1 MRINLSY
8 TVDKIDYVCMNLR
21 RYLFIYFVIVLL
33 SKALLFAENSGVY
46 GDIPD
51 YGEKYLSCE
60 VVKFAPNGKLLVTCR
75 TGDELLILE
84 NDKVIANIALSGH
97 PSGIAVSEDSKFA
110 FVTIAKAAGELA
122 LIDIENAKIIK
133 EIGVGHFPRN
143 PILSADSKIL
153 YIANQ
158 FANEIKAFDANTLEE
173 IAMGRAVRE
182 PFAMTITNG
191 KLYVLNQLPAPKGG
205 LYEENIHLVVSVLD
219 AKTLEKIKDVDFQNG
234 AINGKGIASSPD
246 GKFVYATHVL
256 ARFNVPTSQVEK
268 GWIDTNAVSVIDTE
282 NDSLYMTFL
291 LDDADKGAA
300 NPYSLQISADGKKLI
315 VAHEGTHEISIVD
328 LVVLHKKYKEFLS
341 ANKPETQAPHND
353 LSFLSGMR
361 TRLSLDGFCPRY
373 FDIKDSNL
381 YVAMYYS
388 DVLNKVNLDDL
399 SVEKISIGGNEVLNE
414 VRKGDL
420 YFHDAAL
427 CMQQW
432 LSCVTCHTEVRSD
445 ALNWDLLNDG
455 IGNPKQSKSLLYAHF
470 TPPSMITGIRKDA
483 TIAVRKGIRYIQ
495 FAHRPEEDAVAIDK
509 YLSSLQ
515 AIESPYLVDGKLSE
529 QAEQGAILFEM
540 AKCAECHSGTYYTDG
555 KKHNVGTGLNE
566 YVDSRFDTPTLR
578 EVWRTAPYLYDG
590 RAKSIFEMMKLNKD
604 DKHGVTSNLSDEELR
619 DLEAYVLTL

>member
-1 MRINLSY
+1 
-8 TVDKIDYVCMNLR
+8 MNLR
-21 RYLFIYFVIVLL
+21 KYLLICF
-33 SKALLFAENSGVY
+33 ALFLNSFLFAEDPIVH

-75 TGDELLILE
+75 TGNELLIIE
-84 NDKVIANIALSGH
+84 NDEVASRIPLSGH
-97 PSGIAVSEDSKFA
+97 PSGLAISKDSKFA
-110 FVTIAKAAGELA
+110 FVTIASSKGKLA
-122 LIDIENAKIIK
+122 LIDIANAKVVK
-133 EIGVGHFPRN
+133 EINAGHFPRS

-153 YIANQ
+153 YYANQ
-158 FANEIKAFDANTLEE
+158 FSNEVKALNTETLEE
-173 IAMGRAVRE
+173 IAKGVAVRE
-182 PFAMTITNG
+182 PFAMVLSGG

-219 AKTLEKIKDVDFQNG
+219 EKTLEKIKDIDFQNG
-234 AINGKGIASSPD
+234 AINGRGIAVSPD

-268 GWIDTNAVSVIDTE
+268 GWVDTNAVSVIDTA

-300 NPYSLQISADGKKLI
+300 NPYFLKVSEDGKKLI
-315 VAHEGTHEISIVD
+315 VAHEGTHEISIVN
-328 LVVLHKKYKEFLS
+328 LPALHEKYAKFLES
-341 ANKPETQAPHND
+341 NKPETQAPHND
-353 LSFLSGMR
+353 LSFLSGLR
-361 TRLSLDGFCPRY
+361 TRVQLDGYCPRY
-373 FDIKDSNL
+373 FDIKDNTL
-381 YVAMYYS
+381 YSAMYYS
-388 DVLNKVNLDDL
+388 DILNKVNLENL
-399 SVEKISIGGNEVLNE
+399 NIEKISIGGNEVLNE
-414 VRKGDL
+414 VRLGDL

-483 TIAVRKGIRYIQ
+483 TVAVRKGIKYIQ
-495 FAHRPEEDAVAIDK
+495 FANRPEKDAVAIDK
-509 YLSSLQ
+509 YLSSLK
-515 AIESPYLVDGKLSE
+515 AIDSPFLIDGKLSE
-529 QAEQGAILFEM
+529 SADRGGMLFEM
-540 AKCAECHSGTYYTDG
+540 AKCAECHSGEYYTDG

-566 YVDSRFDTPTLR
+566 YVDFKFDTPTLR

-590 RAKSIFEMMKLNKD
+590 RARSIFEMMKINKD
-604 DKHGVTSNLSDEELR
+604 DKHGLTSDLSDEELR